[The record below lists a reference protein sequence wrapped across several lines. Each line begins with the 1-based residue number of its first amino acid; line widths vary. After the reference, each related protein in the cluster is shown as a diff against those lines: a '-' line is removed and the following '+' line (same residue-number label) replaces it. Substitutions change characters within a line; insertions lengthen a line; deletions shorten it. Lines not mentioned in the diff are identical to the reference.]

1 METSGFTEQ
10 LKQGPMLKAAPP
22 QSITVESFF
31 YISCCRKYI
40 RMTNGLRPLAELC
53 MDGCYA
59 DKTDIHFPAFAD
71 AAFPRKCGT
80 LISALRPMSPDRPL
94 KASLRREFKQPF
106 RRNRDRQTWNGTE
119 R

>member
-1 METSGFTEQ
+1 MSCHFGKAVPKAVHGDSLARSGF
-10 LKQGPMLKAAPP
+10 LPL
-22 QSITVESFF
+22 QSLVAVRS
-31 YISCCRKYI
+31 KV
-40 RMTNGLRPLAELC
+40 N
-53 MDGCYA
+53 YA